1 MARGRRWT
9 EDEDRAIRSAA
20 ALNKAAVAASVA
32 GEAAVV
38 AAIGLGG
45 RGRRGRLREVADAFG
60 RTYGA
65 VRARAVR
72 LGATSR

>member
-9 EDEDRAIRSAA
+9 EDEDRAIRDAA
-20 ALNKAAVAASVA
+20 ARNKATAAGAV
-32 GEAAVV
+32 GVV
-38 AAIGLGG
+38 AAIGIGG

-65 VRARAVR
+65 VRTRAVR

>member
-9 EDEDRAIRSAA
+9 EDEDRAIRDAA
-20 ALNKAAVAASVA
+20 ARNKAAVAAV
-32 GEAAVV
+32 GGVV
-38 AAIGLGG
+38 AIGIGG

-65 VRARAVR
+65 VRTRAVR